1 MRSLILLGL
10 LLTLNSI
17 LCDENFDINDL
28 VDWSSLPSKNEG
40 KLELHDAMFIQPYK
54 GFKSPP

>member
-10 LLTLNSI
+10 LLTLNLI
-17 LCDENFDINDL
+17 FCDENFDINDL

-40 KLELHDAMFIQPYK
+40 KLELHDAMFI
-54 GFKSPP
+54 